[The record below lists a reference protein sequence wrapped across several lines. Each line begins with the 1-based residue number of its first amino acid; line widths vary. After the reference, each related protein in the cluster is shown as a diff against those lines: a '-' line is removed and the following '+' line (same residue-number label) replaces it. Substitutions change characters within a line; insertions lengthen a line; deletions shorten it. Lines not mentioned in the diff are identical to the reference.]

1 MSTTSNFLIDSL
13 EQLSSVLRHKL
24 GSSYDSNTLYLI
36 TVQGPTCSGKSTFSK
51 FLVNLLKKFSLLAH
65 LVHLDG
71 FYTFI
76 DNSKI
81 NEDDF
86 DFDNPATIDWTAA
99 RQVVYDMIDKKD
111 TITKFRRTK
120 EVAKE
125 AFEIKNHHN
134 IGIFEG
140 IYAGNLLGEK
150 MFNTKEFDPTDSY
163 KIIENQFIEN
173 PLNEYIKNYIKENN
187 GENVDNGEKVSNGG
201 FETFIGSPHNNK
213 SISLSH
219 NKRWNDIK
227 ILNIIFTSC
236 FDRMKEIRTERDQ
249 ATRNLTVENVHL
261 RFTKF
266 LIPATDNWVL
276 NDFFKFDIGLQHGN
290 FNTTNLKLFL
300 LKLCDFFGGEF
311 ENEIFKLKHDF
322 SRVLNQCSGEC
333 LKYKN
338 VLCFLGD

>member
-1 MSTTSNFLIDSL
+1 MSATSNFLIDSL
-13 EQLSSVLRHKL
+13 EQLSSVLRDKL

-163 KIIENQFIEN
+163 KFIENQFIEN
-173 PLNEYIKNYIKENN
+173 PLHEYIKNYIKQNN
-187 GENVDNGEKVSNGG
+187 GNKKKVYNVEWT
-201 FETFIGSPHNNK
+201 ETFIDSPYNIK
-213 SISLSH
+213 SI

-227 ILNIIFTSC
+227 TLNIIFTSC

-249 ATRNLTVENVHL
+249 ATRNLTVET
-261 RFTKF
+261 F
-266 LIPATDNWVL
+266 I
-276 NDFFKFDIGLQHGN
+276 
-290 FNTTNLKLFL
+290 
-300 LKLCDFFGGEF
+300 
-311 ENEIFKLKHDF
+311 
-322 SRVLNQCSGEC
+322 
-333 LKYKN
+333 
-338 VLCFLGD
+338 

>member
-1 MSTTSNFLIDSL
+1 MSATSNFFIDSL
-13 EQLSSVLRHKL
+13 EQLSSVLRDKL

-99 RQVVYDMIDKKD
+99 RQVVYDMINKKD

-163 KIIENQFIEN
+163 KIIKNQFIEN
-173 PLNEYIKNYIKENN
+173 PLHEYIKNHIEKN
-187 GENVDNGEKVSNGG
+187 NGEKVSNGVFG
-201 FETFIGSPHNNK
+201 TFIDPTHNNN
-213 SISLSH
+213 STSLSDY
-219 NKRWNDIK
+219 KRWNDIK
-227 ILNIIFTSC
+227 VLNIIFTSC

-249 ATRNLTVENVHL
+249 ANSKLTVENVHL

-266 LIPATDNWVL
+266 LIPATNNWVL

-290 FNTTNLKLFL
+290 FNTKNLKPFL
-300 LKLCDFFGGEF
+300 SKLCDFFGGEF

-333 LKYKN
+333 LNYRN